1 MSYFEKENEAR
12 KAPTFAEEH
21 VPQGAM
27 YTCKFIEAGAV
38 GYRDGVYLLEQ
49 EALDRFA
56 YTLKLKP
63 VIIGHQDIIDEKDMK
78 EKAVGMVTDVW
89 RNDSNGKWYCNFC
102 IWDPKAM
109 KKIDEGTVPYV
120 SCGYRADLTT
130 EDTDVNNVKY
140 KKRIV
145 GGEMKHLAL
154 VKNPRYNGTE
164 IWKNSDDDYFVSE
177 GELYNQKEGTM
188 FCFKKEKVSLDE
200 DILIN
205 TKDGDKT
212 IKELINELE
221 AAKETI
227 AEQEGKI
234 KDLETANEEL
244 KAAAADKD
252 VQPEVE
258 PKEPEAPEATDASLK
273 KDLNNAL
280 AEEIEPKVMVVEI
293 PKIKM

>member
-12 KAPTFAEEH
+12 KAPTFNEEQ
-21 VPQGAM
+21 VPHGAM

-38 GYRDGVYLLEQ
+38 GYKDGLYLLEQ
-49 EALDRFA
+49 EALDSFA

-63 VIIGHQDIIDEKDMK
+63 VIIGHQDILDEKDMK

-89 RNDSNGKWYCNFC
+89 RCDQTGKWFCSFC
-102 IWDPKAM
+102 IWDSKAI
-109 KKIDEGTVPYV
+109 KKIDEGNVPYV

-130 EDTDVNNVKY
+130 DGTDVNNVQY

-188 FCFKKEKVSLDE
+188 FCFKKEKVSLDS
-200 DILIN
+200 DILVN
-205 TKDGDKT
+205 TKDGEKT
-212 IKELINELE
+212 IEQLVNELD

-234 KDLETANEEL
+234 KDLEAANADL
-244 KAAAADKD
+244 KASAEAKE
-252 VQPEVE
+252 VQPKVE
-258 PKEPEAPEATDASLK
+258 DKEPEAKEATDASLK
-273 KDLNNAL
+273 TDLNNAL
-280 AEEIEPKVMVVEI
+280 TENIEAKVVVVEV
-293 PKIKM
+293 PKIKF